1 MQKVETEGNRG
12 DFFMLSRFIWEGL
25 RRMHVDMSERG
36 VGMRGFEEG
45 GGSEDFKEMDG
56 GGARLGFGD
65 EGHVLYVEV

>member
-1 MQKVETEGNRG
+1 
-12 DFFMLSRFIWEGL
+12 MLSRFIWEGF
-25 RRMHVDMSERG
+25 VDMSERG